1 MRLLTLLILFCLIT
15 VFAKEITPYKYV
27 QASEAVSDFEKV
39 GNILIIGTEEGIID
53 IYDLKKD
60 KRIDQVKLPK
70 FKNILGDY
78 MRSLILSVDYA
89 NERLLF
95 VSRVLDGW
103 RELYIYEDKTLTKLI
118 DKTEKMTLQEVKFV
132 DAQRA
137 VIMTMSNELILF
149 DIKAK
154 KILYRKQLN
163 YASFSDIVLDEEHK
177 YLYTSD
183 ETPMITKIEINSGK
197 IVDKYRKAN
206 KRDIFSIDYKNK
218 MLLSGGKDKRVI
230 LYETPEKYKMTKG
243 EFFIYGVSLN
253 PDASKAAFVKNEEST
268 ISVIDTETMKETDL
282 LLGHKQTIIKIDFY
296 TDNEL
301 ITADEDDRLMF
312 WKLE

>member
-39 GNILIIGTEEGIID
+39 GNTLIIGTEEGIID
-53 IYDLKKD
+53 IYDLEKD

-89 NERLLF
+89 DERLLF
-95 VSRVLDGW
+95 ISRVLDGW

-118 DKTEKMTLQEVKFV
+118 DRTEKMTLQEVKFV

-149 DIKAK
+149 DIKHK
-154 KILYRKQLN
+154 KILYKKQLN

-253 PDASKAAFVKNEEST
+253 PDASKAAFVKDEESS
-268 ISVIDTETMKETDL
+268 ISVIDTQTLKESYL
-282 LLGHKQTIIKIDFY
+282 LLGHKQTIIKIDFHKE
-296 TDNEL
+296 NEL

>member
-1 MRLLTLLILFCLIT
+1 MTW
-15 VFAKEITPYKYV
+15 K
-27 QASEAVSDFEKV
+27 
-39 GNILIIGTEEGIID
+39 
-53 IYDLKKD
+53 
-60 KRIDQVKLPK
+60 IDQVKLPK

-89 NERLLF
+89 DDRLIF

-103 RELYIYEDKTLTKLI
+103 RELYLYEDKTLTKLI
-118 DKTEKMTLQEVKFV
+118 DRTEKMTLQEVKLV
-132 DAQRA
+132 DANRA
-137 VIMTMSNELILF
+137 VLMTMSNELLLF
-149 DIKAK
+149 DIKQK
-154 KILYRKQLN
+154 KILYKKQLN

-183 ETPMITKIEINSGK
+183 ESPMISQIEIESGK
-197 IVDKYRKAN
+197 IIDEYRKAN
-206 KRDIFSIDYKNK
+206 KRDIFSIDFKNK

-230 LYETPEKYKMTKG
+230 LYETPQKYKMTKG
-243 EFFIYGVSLN
+243 EFFIYGVALN
-253 PDASKAAFVKNEEST
+253 PDASKAAFVKNEESS

-282 LLGHKQTIIKIDFY
+282 LIGHKQTIIKIDFY

-312 WKLE
+312 WRLE

>member
-1 MRLLTLLILFCLIT
+1 MRRLTLLLLFCLT
-15 VFAKEITPYKYV
+15 LALAKEVVPYRYV
-27 QASEAVSDFEKV
+27 QASEAVSDFIKV
-39 GNILIIGTEEGIID
+39 GNTLIIGTEEGVID
-53 IYDLKKD
+53 IYDLKHD
-60 KRIDQVKLPK
+60 KLIDQVKLPK

-89 NERLLF
+89 EERVLF

-118 DKTEKMTLQEVKFV
+118 DRTEKMTLQEVKFV
-132 DAQRA
+132 DTNRA
-137 VIMTMSNELILF
+137 VIMTMSNELLLF
-149 DIKAK
+149 DIKQK

-163 YASFSDIVLDEEHK
+163 YASFSDIALDEEHK

-183 ETPMITKIEINSGK
+183 ETPMISKIEIDTGK

-243 EFFIYGVSLN
+243 EFFIYGVALN
-253 PDASKAAFVKNEEST
+253 PDASKAAFVKDEESS
-268 ISVIDTETMKETDL
+268 ISVIDTDTMKETYL
-282 LLGHKQTIIKIDFY
+282 LLGHKQTIIKIDFHQE
-296 TDNEL
+296 NEL

>member
-1 MRLLTLLILFCLIT
+1 MRLLTLLLFLCFTL
-15 VFAKEITPYKYV
+15 VFAKEVTPYRYV

-39 GNILIIGTEEGIID
+39 GNTLIIGTEEGVID
-53 IYDLKKD
+53 IYDLEND
-60 KRIDQVKLPK
+60 KLVDQVKLPK

-78 MRSLILSVDYA
+78 MRSLILSVDYSE
-89 NERLLF
+89 ERLLF
-95 VSRVLDGW
+95 ISRVLDGW
-103 RELYIYEDKTLTKLI
+103 RELYIYEDKALTKLI
-118 DKTEKMTLQEVKFV
+118 DRTEKMTLQEVKFV

-163 YASFSDIVLDEEHK
+163 YASFSDMALDEEHN

-197 IVDKYRKAN
+197 IVDEYKKAN

-230 LYETPEKYKMTKG
+230 LYETPEKYRMTKG
-243 EFFIYGVSLN
+243 EFFIYGVALN
-253 PDASKAAFVKNEEST
+253 PDASKAAFVKNEESS
-268 ISVIDTETMKETDL
+268 ISVIDTDTMKESYL

-296 TDNEL
+296 KENEL

-312 WKLE
+312 WRLD

>member
-1 MRLLTLLILFCLIT
+1 MRLLTLLLFLCFTL
-15 VFAKEITPYKYV
+15 VFAKEVTPYRYV
-27 QASEAVSDFEKV
+27 QASEAVSDFEKA
-39 GNILIIGTEEGIID
+39 GNTLIIGTEEGVID
-53 IYDLKKD
+53 IYDLEND
-60 KRIDQVKLPK
+60 KLVDQVKLPK

-78 MRSLILSVDYA
+78 MRSLILSVDYSE
-89 NERLLF
+89 ERLLF
-95 VSRVLDGW
+95 ISRVLDGW
-103 RELYIYEDKTLTKLI
+103 RELYIYEDKALTKLI
-118 DKTEKMTLQEVKFV
+118 DRTEKMTLQEVKFV

-163 YASFSDIVLDEEHK
+163 YASFSDMALDEEHN

-197 IVDKYRKAN
+197 IVDEYKKAN

-230 LYETPEKYKMTKG
+230 LYETPEKYRMTKG
-243 EFFIYGVSLN
+243 EFFIYGVALN
-253 PDASKAAFVKNEEST
+253 PDASKAAFVKNEESS
-268 ISVIDTETMKETDL
+268 ISVIDTDTMKESYL

-296 TDNEL
+296 KENEL

-312 WKLE
+312 WRLD